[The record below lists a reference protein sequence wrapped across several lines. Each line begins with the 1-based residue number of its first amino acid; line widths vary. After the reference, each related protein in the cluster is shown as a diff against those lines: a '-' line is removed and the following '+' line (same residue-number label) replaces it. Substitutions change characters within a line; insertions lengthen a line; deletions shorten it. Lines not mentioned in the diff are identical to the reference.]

1 MGKSK
6 TTSRKKRITPEM
18 HSPDSRCCPCLPV
31 VLILALSACCV
42 RAESIA
48 SQAPIHYDTAK
59 STDPIARLQKQ
70 IDAGNLQL
78 HHDDRHGYLDAVLKL
93 LVIPTSS
100 QTLVFSKTSFQRD
113 LIAPWK
119 PRALYFNS
127 DVYVGWVQGGEVL
140 EIAAIDKQL
149 GPVFY
154 TLNQLD
160 NAKPQFTR
168 HTDACLQCHEGANT
182 SNLPGLM
189 VRSVY
194 PDASGM
200 PMFSAGSFHT
210 TDASPFNERFGGW
223 YVTGQHG
230 SLRHMGNL
238 VLRKKDDPDHLD
250 LDRGANMSDLSSRLD
265 PSAYLAPGSD
275 IVALMVLT
283 HQTQLHNLITGANY
297 ETRLALRDQKA
308 MNEALH
314 EKPDHVF
321 ESTPRRIKGA
331 CEPLV
336 RAMLFCDEA
345 KLTDAITGSSD
356 FTRQF
361 VDAGIK
367 DRAGRSLRDFDL
379 HTRLFKYPCSFL
391 IYTDS
396 YAALPAPAKE
406 YIYQRLWNI
415 LTDKEAG
422 IEFTHLSQTDRKAI
436 REILAAT
443 MDGLPAYW
451 K

>member
-1 MGKSK
+1 M
-6 TTSRKKRITPEM
+6 
-18 HSPDSRCCPCLPV
+18 
-31 VLILALSACCV
+31 AFSAVQV

-48 SQAPIHYDTAK
+48 SQAPIHYNTAK
-59 STDPIARLQKQ
+59 STDPIALLQKR
-70 IDAGNLQL
+70 IDGGKVHLA
-78 HHDDRHGYLDAVLKL
+78 HDDQHGYLQAVLKTL
-93 LVIPTSS
+93 AVPPSS

-140 EIAAIDKQL
+140 EVAAVDKQL

-154 TLNQLD
+154 TLSQE
-160 NAKPQFTR
+160 ATAQPHFTR
-168 HTDACLQCHEGANT
+168 HTDSCLQCHEGSNT

-189 VRSVY
+189 VRSVF

-200 PMFSAGSFHT
+200 PMFSAGTFHT
-210 TDASPFNERFGGW
+210 TDASPFKERFGGW

-238 VLRKKDDPDHLD
+238 VLRKGDDPDHLD
-250 LDRGANMSDLSSRLD
+250 LDRGANQNNLSSQFD
-265 PSAYLAPGSD
+265 PTAYLAPGSD

-283 HQTQLHNLITGANY
+283 HQTQLHNLITKANY
-297 ETRLALRDQKA
+297 ETRMALRDQKA
-308 MNEALH
+308 MNQALH

-336 RAMLFCDEA
+336 RGMLFCEEA
-345 KLTDAITGSSD
+345 RLSDSITGSSD
-356 FTRQF
+356 FSKEF
-361 VDAGIK
+361 VAAGAK
-367 DRAGRSLRDFDL
+367 DNHGRSLRDFDL

-396 YAALPAPAKE
+396 FTALPGPAKDW
-406 YIYQRLWNI
+406 IYRRLWDI
-415 LTDKEAG
+415 LTEKDTG
-422 IEFTHLSQTDRKAI
+422 PEFKHLSTDDRNAI
-436 REILAAT
+436 REIIAGT
-443 MDGLPAYW
+443 VKGLPAYW